1 MKEGNDETVF
11 TFNERKKHHKIILIA
26 THRVA
31 IVLVKSLFV
40 EGNSHG
46 YNCTTL
52 FGVQYL
58 SMAQSTETIKLKTKT
73 DCELLN

>member
-11 TFNERKKHHKIILIA
+11 TFNERKKHHKIVLIP

-31 IVLVKSLFV
+31 IVLIFLNVFV
-40 EGNSHG
+40 EGIK
-46 YNCTTL
+46 TL
-52 FGVQYL
+52 FGDQYL
-58 SMAQSTETIKLKTKT
+58 SMARSTETIKLKTKT